1 MKIKVA
7 KTVQAQTNSEL
18 ETATSEPTEVKAEE
32 SVKSE
37 VAGADAN
44 SNPHGNKF
52 QKVSQSTQTQEIE
65 VIKSFNG
72 LKVGHKMTASRNI
85 AEILILKNLVK

>member
-18 ETATSEPTEVKAEE
+18 ETATSEATEVQVEE

-37 VAGADAN
+37 IAGADAN
-44 SNPHGNKF
+44 PNPHGNKF
-52 QKVSQSTQTQEIE
+52 QKVSQSIQAQEIE

-72 LKVGHKMTASRNI
+72 LKVGHKMTVSKNV
-85 AEILILKNLVK
+85 AEVLILKNLVK